1 MKIYIAFDQHRVIGV
16 YTTFKEAEKQG
27 KVEEFDLDI
36 KLCSCGAPLTLRTV
50 VLAGNGKPWE
60 MDEWECVPCAQQTN
74 WGDVKPIP
82 MRNFFERYSMG
93 R

>member
-36 KLCSCGAPLTLRTV
+36 KLCSCGLP
-50 VLAGNGKPWE
+50 
-60 MDEWECVPCAQQTN
+60 
-74 WGDVKPIP
+74 
-82 MRNFFERYSMG
+82 
-93 R
+93 